1 MQNFVKAF
9 DAPTQSQYTL
19 LPIVI
24 KYFDVRLTRRV
35 LPPGDLHWVCA
46 VRPIKV
52 RKGDRRTRDG
62 ISNQI

>member
-35 LPPGDLHWVCA
+35 LPPGDLH
-46 VRPIKV
+46 
-52 RKGDRRTRDG
+52 
-62 ISNQI
+62 